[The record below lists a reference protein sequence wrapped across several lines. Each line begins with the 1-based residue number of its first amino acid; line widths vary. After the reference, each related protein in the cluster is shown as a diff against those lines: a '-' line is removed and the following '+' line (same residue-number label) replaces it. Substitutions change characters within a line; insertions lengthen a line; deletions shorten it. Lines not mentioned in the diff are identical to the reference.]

1 MKGEMDRPALEV
13 TSALEALRVALPQG
27 GDS

>member
-1 MKGEMDRPALEV
+1 MDRPALEV